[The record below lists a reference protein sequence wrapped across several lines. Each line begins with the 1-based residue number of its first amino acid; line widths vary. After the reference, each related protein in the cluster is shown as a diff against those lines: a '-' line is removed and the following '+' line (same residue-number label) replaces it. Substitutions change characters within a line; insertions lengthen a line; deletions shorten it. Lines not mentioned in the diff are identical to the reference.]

1 MSISLKEKLAK
12 LIFEYDELKFH
23 ICPEIEEMYLLSFG
37 FIECE
42 AYNLDIELE
51 MIKKYIE
58 LFNNGMNTSDIDSY
72 IDCEFKNSID
82 MLKKYME
89 ELDLAIEQK
98 EGRIKLSDDELNKLN
113 GLYKDLICYL
123 HPSFNP
129 IRSNYE
135 CDLFEEVV
143 EAFENYDLT
152 TMESLVIL
160 LPEGK
165 NIFEDDDFFI
175 NEINKI
181 SQEIYN
187 IKNSYPYNKKQ
198 ILDDEELFKNYKV
211 QLLDIVANNYLLIEE
226 YAKKLDNLNI
236 L

>member
-1 MSISLKEKLAK
+1 MSINLKEKLAK

-23 ICPEIEEMYLLSFG
+23 ICPEIEEIYLLSFG

-58 LFNNGMNTSDIDSY
+58 LFKKGVDTSNIDSC

-82 MLKKYME
+82 MLKKYMD

-98 EGRIKLSDDELNKLN
+98 ENQTKLSDDELNSLN
-113 GLYKDLICYL
+113 SLYQDLIYKL

-129 IRSNYE
+129 IQSNYE
-135 CDLFEEVV
+135 ADLFEEIV
-143 EAFENYDLT
+143 EAFETYDLT
-152 TMESLVIL
+152 TMRSLAIL
-160 LPEGK
+160 LPEDK
-165 NIFEDDDFFI
+165 SIFEDDDFFI

-181 SQEIYN
+181 NQKIYN
-187 IKNSYPYNKKQ
+187 IKNSYPYNKKE
-198 ILDDEELFKNYKV
+198 ILDDETLFNDYKM
-211 QLLDIVANNYLLIEE
+211 QLLDVVANNYLLIEE
-226 YAKKLDNLNI
+226 YTKKLENLI
-236 L
+236 

>member
-1 MSISLKEKLAK
+1 MSINLKEKLAK

-23 ICPEIEEMYLLSFG
+23 ICPEIEEIYLLSFG

-58 LFNNGMNTSDIDSY
+58 LFKKGVDTSNIDSC

-82 MLKKYME
+82 MLKKYMD

-98 EGRIKLSDDELNKLN
+98 ENQTKLSDDELNSLN
-113 GLYKDLICYL
+113 SLYQDLIYKL

-129 IRSNYE
+129 IQSTYE
-135 CDLFEEVV
+135 ADLFEEIV
-143 EAFENYDLT
+143 EAFETYDLT
-152 TMESLVIL
+152 TMRSLAIL
-160 LPEGK
+160 LPEDK
-165 NIFEDDDFFI
+165 SIFEDDDFFI

-181 SQEIYN
+181 NQKIYN
-187 IKNSYPYNKKQ
+187 IKNSYPYNKKE
-198 ILDDEELFKNYKV
+198 ILDDETLFNDYKM
-211 QLLDIVANNYLLIEE
+211 QLLDVVANNYLLIEE
-226 YAKKLDNLNI
+226 YTKKLENLI
-236 L
+236 